1 MKKVVVAGGGPA
13 GMMAAIQSA
22 KRGNQVIL
30 FEKNE
35 KLGKK
40 LFITGKGRCNITNAC
55 DVSDLFSYV
64 ISNPKFLYSA
74 FYNFT
79 NEDVVAFLNGLGL
92 RTKEERGK
100 RVFPASDKSS
110 DVIRVLQNECK
121 KQGVVVQFNTAV
133 KDLLISDGAVRGIE
147 LRNGKR
153 LDADA
158 VILATGGVSY
168 PSTGSTGD
176 GLKIA
181 QKWGHTVT
189 PLRPGLTGMTVKEN
203 YGARLMGL
211 TLKNCALW
219 MEEKGKKKPVYQG
232 FGELLFTH
240 YGVSGPL
247 ILSASSRVGDCLERA
262 ELILHVDLK
271 PALTAEQVQKRL
283 LKEFEARKNCNL
295 HNALGAVLPKSMIP
309 VFLEYCRLKPD
320 AKVNQVTRE
329 ERRKIEEG
337 LKDFSMT
344 LTGLRGM
351 DEAIITRGGIRIKEV
366 DPSTMES
373 KIVSGLYF
381 AGEILDVDALTGGF
395 NLQIAWSTG
404 YTAGLNIERED
415 ERL

>member
-1 MKKVVVAGGGPA
+1 MRLFWQQ
-13 GMMAAIQSA
+13 AACPTRQ
-22 KRGNQVIL
+22 
-30 FEKNE
+30 
-35 KLGKK
+35 
-40 LFITGKGRCNITNAC
+40 
-55 DVSDLFSYV
+55 
-64 ISNPKFLYSA
+64 
-74 FYNFT
+74 
-79 NEDVVAFLNGLGL
+79 
-92 RTKEERGK
+92 
-100 RVFPASDKSS
+100 
-110 DVIRVLQNECK
+110 RVL
-121 KQGVVVQFNTAV
+121 
-133 KDLLISDGAVRGIE
+133 R
-147 LRNGKR
+147 
-153 LDADA
+153 
-158 VILATGGVSY
+158 
-168 PSTGSTGD
+168 GD

-337 LKDFSMT
+337 LKDF
-344 LTGLRGM
+344 
-351 DEAIITRGGIRIKEV
+351 
-366 DPSTMES
+366 
-373 KIVSGLYF
+373 
-381 AGEILDVDALTGGF
+381 
-395 NLQIAWSTG
+395 Q
-404 YTAGLNIERED
+404 
-415 ERL
+415 